1 MLSSFT
7 GMRLT
12 IQEKTGTINATK
24 SGYRLPKVR
33 ERMTLEQRQ
42 RKRSTMAQ
50 IAMEAGVSTT
60 TVSKVLNQ
68 LPGVGAQTRARIQQV
83 IEQRDYVQN
92 HAARHLRKGQSGL
105 LDLVIMRLEGGY
117 DLAIMQGVQDAL
129 EESGHRLVIFA
140 TNENEATERLWLRRL
155 LDRSTDGVLLLL
167 PYERIGIANA
177 LMAQNI
183 PFIAIG
189 DRNEPTTAF
198 PTIGSTIWLGGYT
211 ATEYLISLGHRRI
224 GIITGPLHLTTSRA
238 RLAGYREAL
247 ERAAI
252 PIDPALICEGNYL
265 LGDGVQQTR
274 YLLDQPDPPTAIFAG
289 NDAQAAGVYQVL
301 YERNIRVPDDVSV
314 IGFDAV
320 TYTAQMSPPL
330 TTIHQPLVEIGKM
343 AVNMLLR
350 LIAGQQLESNHV
362 ELSTSLVVR
371 KSCAS
376 PRSGPLTRG

>member
-1 MLSSFT
+1 
-7 GMRLT
+7 
-12 IQEKTGTINATK
+12 
-24 SGYRLPKVR
+24 
-33 ERMTLEQRQ
+33 MTLEQRQ
-42 RKRSTMAQ
+42 SKRSTMAQ

-83 IEQRDYVQN
+83 IEQHDYVQN

-105 LDLVIMRLEGGY
+105 IDLVIMRLEGGY
-117 DLAIMQGVQDAL
+117 DLGIMHGVQEAL
-129 EESGHRLVIFA
+129 EESGRRLVVFA

-155 LDRSTDGVLLLL
+155 LDQSTDGVLLLL

-177 LMAQNI
+177 LLAQNI
-183 PFIAIG
+183 PFVAIG

-211 ATEYLISLGHRRI
+211 ATEFLISQGHRRI

-247 ERAAI
+247 ERAGI

-265 LGDGVQQTR
+265 LGDGVKQT
-274 YLLDQPDPPTAIFAG
+274 YAMLDQPDPPTAIFAG

-301 YERNIRVPDDVSV
+301 YQRNIRIPDEMSV
-314 IGFDAV
+314 IGFDDV

-330 TTIHQPLVEIGKM
+330 TTIHQPLTEMGKM
-343 AVNMLLR
+343 AANMLLR
-350 LIAGQQLESNHV
+350 LIAGQRLDSNHV

-371 KSCAS
+371 ESCAA
-376 PRSGPLTRG
+376 PRNGPLPEK

>member
-1 MLSSFT
+1 
-7 GMRLT
+7 
-12 IQEKTGTINATK
+12 
-24 SGYRLPKVR
+24 
-33 ERMTLEQRQ
+33 MTLEQRQ
-42 RKRSTMAQ
+42 SKRSTMAQ

-68 LPGVGAQTRARIQQV
+68 LPGVGAQTRARIQRV
-83 IEQRDYVQN
+83 IEQHDYVQN

-105 LDLVIMRLEGGY
+105 IDLVIMRLEGGY
-117 DLAIMQGVQDAL
+117 DLGIMHGIQEAL
-129 EESGHRLVIFA
+129 EESGHRLVVFA

-155 LDRSTDGVLLLL
+155 LDQSTAGVLLLL
-167 PYERIGIANA
+167 PYERIGIAKA

-183 PFIAIG
+183 PFVAIG

-211 ATEYLISLGHRRI
+211 ATEFLISQGHRRI

-247 ERAAI
+247 ERAGI

-265 LGDGVQQTR
+265 LGDGVKQT
-274 YLLDQPDPPTAIFAG
+274 YALLDQPDPPTAIFAG
-289 NDAQAAGVYQVL
+289 NDAQAAGVYRVL
-301 YERNIRVPDDVSV
+301 YQRNIRIPDEMSV
-314 IGFDAV
+314 IGFDDV

-330 TTIHQPLVEIGKM
+330 TTIHQPLTEMGKM
-343 AVNMLLR
+343 AANMLLR
-350 LIAGQQLESNHV
+350 LIAGQQLDSNHV

-371 KSCAS
+371 ESCAA
-376 PRSGPLTRG
+376 PRNGPLPEK